1 MVSTEKDANNF
12 TVNELKAILR
22 EKGLATTG
30 AKNELIARLE
40 RDPAGGWMSRVPS
53 EEESNEEVDEPSV
66 IDTEVEYLRQEMEL
80 CRRDKQLMER
90 ELQLM
95 RRESDLLRRTQS
107 ANIDGGESRN
117 ETMARSPTTSHKSG
131 ATNINAIAGLLG
143 YFEGDG
149 STFEPWVKRV
159 GSLRS
164 AYNLTDDLTRI
175 LIAARLKG
183 KAQEWFHSNST
194 YTEIAVDELLLELKN
209 MFFHE
214 LGRVHMRK
222 QFEQRVWRRDET
234 FNEYLHQKVIL
245 GNRIKIEEDEMVEYV
260 IEGIPD
266 PVLRDQA
273 RVQRL
278 RTRSALLEAFE
289 RVSLRGREQPGARGS
304 TGERRAQG
312 RAERENSVATKSVMR
327 CHNCGA
333 QGHRAANCPSKAK
346 GTRCFEC
353 KEFGHIAANC
363 EKKKIKINEV
373 KSACDITKTERKY
386 LKDVKIDNENLVA
399 LIDTGSDLS
408 LIREDQ
414 YLNIGS
420 PNLTHRE
427 IVFRGIGAQNFKTK
441 GKFDIEIKIDDDY
454 FLTSLSVVP
463 NELLQY
469 DLILGTDLINKI
481 NLYVEEGKITV
492 RKPSAEIRA
501 ANRLPEIFKVELTSE
516 SSDVDLSH
524 LTSEH
529 KNNVSDIINKYNPT
543 QKCETEYKMTI
554 VLRDDEPVY
563 QRPRRLSPSE
573 KEKVS
578 AHVNEWLTAG
588 IIQPSLSDYASP
600 VVLVK
605 KRREKRDCALIIGN

>member
-1 MVSTEKDANNF
+1 MQR
-12 TVNELKAILR
+12 TVLLK
-22 EKGLATTG
+22 
-30 AKNELIARLE
+30 
-40 RDPAGGWMSRVPS
+40 
-53 EEESNEEVDEPSV
+53 
-66 IDTEVEYLRQEMEL
+66 Q
-80 CRRDKQLMER
+80 
-90 ELQLM
+90 
-95 RRESDLLRRTQS
+95 
-107 ANIDGGESRN
+107 
-117 ETMARSPTTSHKSG
+117 
-131 ATNINAIAGLLG
+131 
-143 YFEGDG
+143 
-149 STFEPWVKRV
+149 
-159 GSLRS
+159 
-164 AYNLTDDLTRI
+164 
-175 LIAARLKG
+175 
-183 KAQEWFHSNST
+183 
-194 YTEIAVDELLLELKN
+194 
-209 MFFHE
+209 
-214 LGRVHMRK
+214 
-222 QFEQRVWRRDET
+222 
-234 FNEYLHQKVIL
+234 
-245 GNRIKIEEDEMVEYV
+245 
-260 IEGIPD
+260 
-266 PVLRDQA
+266 
-273 RVQRL
+273 
-278 RTRSALLEAFE
+278 
-289 RVSLRGREQPGARGS
+289 
-304 TGERRAQG
+304 
-312 RAERENSVATKSVMR
+312 
-327 CHNCGA
+327 
-333 QGHRAANCPSKAK
+333 K

-363 EKKKIKINEV
+363 KKKKIKINEV
-373 KSACDITKTERKY
+373 KSACDIAKTECKY

-441 GKFDIEIKIDDDY
+441 GKFDIEIKTTTDDDY

-501 ANRLPEIFKVELTSE
+501 ANRLPEIFKIELTSE

-605 KRREKRDCALIIGN
+605 KKTGETRLCVDYRQLNKKIIKDHSH